1 MLDTFE
7 RLAVIYIVHEGQ
19 PAETPTETLTIKKTT
34 KYRRFRG
41 GKTMNN
47 QFENVYFT
55 DDKGRNI
62 TDLTAVVN
70 NPITDEY
77 RAKVLEI
84 TDQGANPEA
93 IADMDSA
100 EISAFIDDLGLNNVD
115 DIVQAFTSIKEYLE
129 SITDEYRDPLVDFLA
144 VAIDVEIGLNGGAI
158 AVDIGDVYDDFVDFN
173 AEGIVSTTTALSA
186 QAEYNSEAYAE
197 SIATD
202 LDN

>member
-1 MLDTFE
+1 
-7 RLAVIYIVHEGQ
+7 
-19 PAETPTETLTIKKTT
+19 
-34 KYRRFRG
+34 
-41 GKTMNN
+41 MNN

-62 TDLTAVVN
+62 TDLTAVIH

-77 RAKVLEI
+77 RAKVLDI

-100 EISAFIDDLGLNNVD
+100 EVSAFIDDLGLNNVD

-129 SITDEYRDPLVDFLA
+129 SIADEYGDPLVDFLA
-144 VAIDVEIGLNGGAI
+144 VAIDVEIGLNGGTI